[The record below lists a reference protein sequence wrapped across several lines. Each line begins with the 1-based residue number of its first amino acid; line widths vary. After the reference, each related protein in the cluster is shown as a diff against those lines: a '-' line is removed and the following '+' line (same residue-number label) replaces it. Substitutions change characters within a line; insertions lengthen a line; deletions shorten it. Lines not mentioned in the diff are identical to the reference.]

1 MKNNYTSII
10 LAALHA
16 IAGLFASSYGLIFDK
31 SWIDDIFILYFVL
44 LVLSW
49 TLFKGECVIS
59 YIYNLYKNPNYKVG
73 EDATASD
80 ILELFGNNKT
90 VYFIFSIFIAILT
103 VASNIILLF
112 RNGYPKYILYSSI
125 LLFLLYIAMLKMI
138 QSPLSSSAFFIVNEV
153 VKYSFLLILLYV
165 IHKIYKKYKK

>member
-10 LAALHA
+10 WGTLHA
-16 IAGLFASSYGLIFDK
+16 MVGPLASSYGLIFNK
-31 SWIDDIFILYFVL
+31 SWVDDVFILYFVL

-59 YIYNLYKNPNYKVG
+59 YMYNLYKNPNYKAG
-73 EDATASD
+73 EDSTASD
-80 ILELFGNNKT
+80 ILEIFGNNET
-90 VYFIFSIFIAILT
+90 IYLIYSISLTILT
-103 VASNIILLF
+103 VTSTSILLL
-112 RNGYPKYILYSSI
+112 RNGYSKYILYSSI

-138 QSPLSSSAFFIVNEV
+138 QSPSSSSVFFIVNEV
-153 VKYSFLLILLYV
+153 VRYSFLLILLYV

>member
-10 LAALHA
+10 LSALHA
-16 IAGLFASSYGLIFDK
+16 ITGLLASSYGLIFNK
-31 SWIDDIFILYFVL
+31 SWVDDIFILYFVL

-49 TLFKGECVIS
+49 TLFKGECAIS

-90 VYFIFSIFIAILT
+90 IYLIYSISLTILT
-103 VASNIILLF
+103 VTSNIILLL

-125 LLFLLYIAMLKMI
+125 LLFLLYSILLKTI
-138 QSPLSSSAFFIVNEV
+138 QSPSSSSAFFIVNEV